1 MISLNNGIKIFI
13 AITCF
18 MLVWDVK
25 EDRSSLPQ
33 ASATKP
39 GQEPLLIIL
48 LGPDNNI
55 NSLTVCSDGVKIC
68 QATALADGVLTLI
81 AVYFLVNLNYP
92 DDYSQLLG
100 FIQLLSSNR
109 FSSTAS
115 INCLHHS
122 EGITVFVNWL
132 HSIA

>member
-1 MISLNNGIKIFI
+1 
-13 AITCF
+13 

-92 DDYSQLLG
+92 NDYSQLLG
-100 FIQLLSSNR
+100 FIQLLCLQIDFPPQLR
-109 FSSTAS
+109 STAFTTLKES
-115 INCLHHS
+115 LCL
-122 EGITVFVNWL
+122 
-132 HSIA
+132 